1 MLFSTTRCDCCS
13 LPVGGT
19 GDFCPRCGYPVDGAK
34 EEQFLQSSLASL
46 QRVAVYGGA
55 HMTVAQLIE
64 RYRARLHYLTQ
75 VKALP
80 AGQTAQ
86 SEQKAP
92 VAAVTPVSAPAAQQG
107 NAPLP
112 VAAGLAQTQSV
123 PAQSASNQDVPGRS
137 FSLGSFLEEQTITV
151 VAALGAFLI
160 LVGALSFVATTPN
173 LLLSF
178 LVVFVVHALFGV
190 IGMISYR
197 YRSFRAVAV
206 IYTAIFALLVP
217 LVGFSAYRV
226 VSGSMLQFSTS
237 TLVAIAALY
246 AALAYGVL
254 AVYQKFSPFAYLA
267 VVALAL
273 ATLATASALRLGYW
287 WWPGVAMLLALPA
300 ILSVPRVRGDMRPFV
315 EPWTI
320 LREPLLVFM
329 LACVVACVVGIP
341 SVFAYSLLLD
351 VSNHARTGV
360 RLALSCM
367 ALLLFCWNFLLVWR
381 TKRGMWAVALPY
393 LFLLC
398 ILSGAYTL
406 TFSRVGYVLTLTGV
420 ALLYHGLTRFVP
432 RVMQMF
438 NGLKVHSEW
447 LALFLVAL
455 VPFLIMSPFLLVERA
470 YTSGFQKLPVSWETL
485 AGLSAVLL
493 GLALTISVVFSHTG
507 WRRVPQTPQA
517 QWCWLLLLSGFLL
530 NAAFALFLLMLNA
543 EPVWWLL
550 GLSLLLVSTTIL
562 IRRFVSS
569 TWARPLDVLALVE
582 IVLALLLGFN
592 QRLELVL
599 AMWLGVA
606 LLLYGV
612 ALYQRRAYVLILPVV
627 FAALIIPA
635 LLLSPWVLSGASIL
649 LPLSAAGVYR
659 FITRRWHVS
668 SANAAPGGNASVI
681 WEWPLLAIGVFYGA
695 MLGLHDSLSLFSNS
709 NSTAE
714 NWLHIPFLLNLEMAA
729 LALVWYGAAALAR
742 KKWWLLIVTGFAVA
756 AVLVPGTSLQVLL
769 WLAPLLA
776 LLGLGVSRL
785 AGKAWA
791 LPLYTVAVV
800 AAVLLGVMGYG
811 QGQLAITATG
821 LLAFAGLVY
830 LIAVVERSLSGL
842 WLGAGFAA
850 WSVFYAELT
859 GDLYRLSIVALACA
873 VLGVGIG
880 CLRFLVPKLANT
892 TGKNTLLRYA
902 LPLYAV
908 ACVAAVL
915 MGVYGVLIGV
925 DAPFFAAVP
934 TAMLIYA
941 LVAYG
946 VILFERRA
954 SWQWLV
960 CLFAI
965 WGMLLLP
972 LAVSCTGGASGE
984 RTLTCSEQAQII
996 LYYLAGCV
1004 LFTGIAGFLVGHIA
1018 RRVTFKVS
1026 GAVVTGMRARFAW
1039 NWSWYLVLLVALL
1052 VVVAWS
1058 HSVGTLL
1065 PFALLLSALG
1075 LFIGVTLLLTLLE
1088 RVSEMLLVPIALAA
1102 WTLAQMQW
1110 PLEWYLIAYSLLC
1123 MLIFVAQFLRLP
1135 AATHIGTPSR
1145 LYRIVSIVG
1154 QALIVLASIAHGALS
1169 ASVGLLAH
1177 IGAGTLLV
1185 LAGLVFA
1192 CGLVDADKTV
1202 RRVCNYSAGL
1212 LAALVC
1218 SWELSAFG
1226 LNHFDW
1232 LTLPPAVY
1240 LVVVAPFL
1248 ARDATLPRH
1257 RLWGQLCSIVGAL
1270 LLLLPIL
1277 WISFNEGNL
1286 APTLI
1291 LAAEALGLLLLGI
1304 ITRIRIFVLSGA
1316 ALTVVAAMHA
1326 LFLPSLGIPTSLA
1339 LAVLG
1344 VTLLAIASV
1353 LSLARRRIQSAWT
1366 GWQ

>member
-1 MLFSTTRCDCCS
+1 MLFSTTHCDCCS

-19 GDFCPRCGYPVDGAK
+19 RDFCPRCGYPVNGAK
-34 EEQFLQSSLASL
+34 EEQFLQSSLLAL
-46 QRVAVYGGA
+46 KRVAAYGGA
-55 HMTVAQLIE
+55 NMSVAQLIE
-64 RYRARLHYLTQ
+64 RYRARLHYLAQ

-80 AGQTAQ
+80 A
-86 SEQKAP
+86 EQKAQEASEAP
-92 VAAVTPVSAPAAQQG
+92 PTPVFPANFAPVHVPAPQSSSTPSPSVAGMPQPQIAPAQG
-107 NAPLP
+107 APSQGTP
-112 VAAGLAQTQSV
+112 V
-123 PAQSASNQDVPGRS
+123 RS

-178 LVVFVVHALFGV
+178 LVVFVVHALFGA

-226 VSGSMLQFSTS
+226 VSGSMVQFSTS

-246 AALAYGVL
+246 GALVYGTL

-287 WWPGVAMLLALPA
+287 WWPSVVMLLALPA
-300 ILSVPRVRGDMRPFV
+300 LLSVPRASGDTRPFA

-351 VSNHARTGV
+351 VSNHARMGV

-367 ALLLFCWNFLLVWR
+367 VLLLLCWNFLLVWR
-381 TKRGMWAVALPY
+381 TKRGRWAIALPY
-393 LFLLC
+393 VFLLC
-398 ILSGAYTL
+398 SLSGAYTL
-406 TFSRVGYVLTLTGV
+406 SFSRVGYILMLTGV
-420 ALLYHGLTRFVP
+420 ALLYHGLTRFMP
-432 RVMQMF
+432 SVMQTF
-438 NGLKVHSEW
+438 NALKRHSEW
-447 LALFLVAL
+447 LALSLVTL
-455 VPFLIMSPFLLVERA
+455 VPFIITSPFLLVERA
-470 YTSGFQKLPVSWETL
+470 YTSGFQRLPVSWETL

-507 WRRVPQTPQA
+507 WRRVPQAHQA
-517 QWCWLLLLSGFLL
+517 QWRWLLLLSGFVL
-530 NAAFALFLLMLNA
+530 NAAYALCLLMLNA

-550 GLSLLLVSTTIL
+550 GLSLVLVGTAIL
-562 IRRFVSS
+562 TRRFVSS
-569 TWARPLDVLALVE
+569 TWALPLDALALGE

-606 LLLYGV
+606 VLLYGV
-612 ALYQRRAYVLILPVV
+612 ALYQRRSYVLILPVA
-627 FAALIIPA
+627 FASLIT
-635 LLLSPWVLSGASIL
+635 LTLFGYPWVLFGASLL
-649 LPLSAAGVYR
+649 LPLAAACVYHL
-659 FITRRWHVS
+659 ITKRWRVS
-668 SANAAPGGNASVI
+668 SANAGVV
-681 WEWPLLAIGVFYGA
+681 WEWPLLAIGIFYGA
-695 MLGLHDSLSLFSNS
+695 LLGLHDTFSMLLRS
-709 NSTAE
+709 GSTLE
-714 NWLHIPFLLNLEMAA
+714 NWLHIPFPVGLELAA
-729 LALVWYGAAALAR
+729 LALVWYGAAALVR
-742 KKWWLLIVTGFAVA
+742 NRWWLLIVTGFAVA
-756 AVLVPGTSLQVLL
+756 ALLVPGSPFQVLL

-785 AGKAWA
+785 AGKVWA
-791 LPLYTVAVV
+791 FPLYTVAGF
-800 AAVLLGVMGYG
+800 AAVLMGVTGYN
-811 QGQLAITATG
+811 QGQLATAITG

-830 LIAVVERSLSGL
+830 LIAVVERSLPGL
-842 WLGAGFAA
+842 WIGVGFAT
-850 WSVFYAELT
+850 WSVIYAELA

-873 VLGVGIG
+873 ALGFGIG
-880 CLRFLVPKLANT
+880 CLRFVVPRLAT
-892 TGKNTLLRYA
+892 ATNTLLRYA

-915 MGVYGVLIGV
+915 TGIYGTLVGVNT
-925 DAPFFAAVP
+925 PFFAAIP
-934 TAMLIYA
+934 TALLLYA

-954 SWQWLV
+954 AWQWLV
-960 CLFAI
+960 CLFAV
-965 WGMLLLP
+965 WGILLLP
-972 LAVSCTGGASGE
+972 QSVSCVGG
-984 RTLTCSEQAQII
+984 TLTCSGQARVI
-996 LYYLAGCV
+996 LYYLVGSV
-1004 LFTGIAGFLVGHIA
+1004 LFTGSIGFLAGYIA
-1018 RRVTFKVS
+1018 RRIAPTTS
-1026 GAVVTGMRARFAW
+1026 GTIVTGMRTRFAW
-1039 NWSWYLVLLVALL
+1039 NWSWYLVLLVTLL
-1052 VVVAWS
+1052 VAVAWS
-1058 HSVGTLL
+1058 YSMGTLL

-1075 LFIGVTLLLTLLE
+1075 LFIGLTLLLTLLE

-1102 WTLAQMQW
+1102 WTLAQVQW
-1110 PLEWYLIAYSLLC
+1110 PLEWHLIAYSLLC
-1123 MLIFVAQFLRLP
+1123 MLIFAAQFLQLTAGTR
-1135 AATHIGTPSR
+1135 IGSPKH
-1145 LYRIVSIVG
+1145 LYRIVSIAG
-1154 QALIVLASIAHGALS
+1154 QVLVVLASIANGALF
-1169 ASVGLLAH
+1169 AAAGLLAH
-1177 IGAGTLLV
+1177 VGAGTLLV

-1202 RRVCNYSAGL
+1202 RRICNYSAGL
-1212 LAALVC
+1212 LGALVF

-1226 LNHFDW
+1226 LNHLDW

-1248 ARDATLPRH
+1248 SCDTALPRH
-1257 RLWGQLCSIVGAL
+1257 HRWGQLCSIIGAL

-1277 WISFNEGNL
+1277 WISFSESNL